1 MSNVTIDNFNEAGGK
16 LAGFRR
22 GWNYMKAGRDEVR
35 RSDQRREAEYTSWKV
50 TMAIFHGRRDASQA
64 SQICLDDSP
73 IVWAAKRTGDRL
85 ESLGLIR
92 RGICIRFATLA
103 SIQLAAIKTND
114 CATYPSAPP
123 CISPRALYS
132 SDKRQPGRCRK

>member
-1 MSNVTIDNFNEAGGK
+1 MSNVAIDNFNEAGGK
-16 LAGFRR
+16 LAGWLELYE
-22 GWNYMKAGRDEVR
+22 GGSR
-35 RSDQRREAEYTSWKV
+35 RSKAFGSKARGGVYQLESHDGNFSRTTRRVASI
-50 TMAIFHGRRDASQA
+50 ADLFGR
-64 SQICLDDSP
+64 P
-73 IVWAAKRTGDRL
+73 IVWATKRIGDRL
-85 ESLGLIR
+85 ESLKLIR

>member
-1 MSNVTIDNFNEAGGK
+1 
-16 LAGFRR
+16 
-22 GWNYMKAGRDEVR
+22 MKAGRDEVR
-35 RSDQRREAEYTSWKV
+35 RSDQRRHDGNFSLTARRVASIV
-50 TMAIFHGRRDASQA
+50 DLFGR
-64 SQICLDDSP
+64 P
-73 IVWAAKRTGDRL
+73 IVWTTKRIEDRL

-132 SDKRQPGRCRK
+132 SVSLIRDNQAVVVNKR